1 MNRMFAIFEREM
13 RKFFRSP
20 VLMIMSMMLPIV
32 QLIILGNAYGGKI
45 RGARVAIV
53 DYDHGPQAVKIREA
67 CAAIA
72 VNIATFKTVNYRN
85 EVQARED
92 VRTGKIDA
100 AIIIPAQY
108 SRRVYAQDAPRLGL
122 VVDNS
127 DQFTSSSI
135 ESELQA
141 LVDAL
146 NAPVIQPRLINN
158 IAIQFVELYP
168 YVSYMK
174 FLLAGSISLAMYISV
189 MIGGGMLYIDDKA
202 RGVHEGYLV
211 TPITK
216 LELVMGLNLAGAA
229 KAVLAGVCLTIIG
242 SLIAGLG
249 AIFNPVADLELLCM
263 IVATSLA
270 FNGMMFLMMVRVDDP
285 LVPRAMFGVLNTLLF
300 FPSGAVFPIIAF
312 PKWLQAIAI
321 VDPFSYCVHGFKAI
335 LLKDGG
341 FVAIQYDLLYL
352 FTFGIG
358 TLLLATPLF
367 KRTL

>member
-32 QLIILGNAYGGKI
+32 QLVILGNAYGGKI
-45 RGARVAIV
+45 RNARVAIV
-53 DYDHGPQAVKIREA
+53 DYDHGPQAVKVREA

-72 VNIATFKTVNYRN
+72 VNIATFKTVDYSN

-108 SRRVYAQDAPRLGL
+108 SRRVYAEDAPRLGL

-135 ESELQA
+135 ETELQS

-146 NAPVIQPRLINN
+146 NAPVIQPRIVKN
-158 IAIQFVELYP
+158 IAVESVELYP

-174 FLLAGSISLAMYISV
+174 FLLAGTISLAMYISV

-229 KAVLAGVCLTIIG
+229 KAVLAGISLTIIG
-242 SLIAGLG
+242 SLIAGLD
-249 AIFNPVADLELLCM
+249 AIFNPIADLELLLM
-263 IVATSLA
+263 IIATSLA

-312 PKWLQAIAI
+312 PRWLQAIAV
-321 VDPFSYCVHGFKAI
+321 VDPFTYCVHGFKAI

-341 FVAIQYDLLYL
+341 FVAIQYDLLFL
-352 FTFGIG
+352 FSFGIG
-358 TLLLATPLF
+358 TLLIATPLF